1 MRKYKKEW
9 HRAEERLAAS
19 GGRRVAAVC
28 GGRCAAGGG
37 RRVAG
42 GGRRARTACGTYY
55 RRCTSLE
62 ETADRKTARPQDCKT
77 ARLQDHKT
85 LRVFRHFQKINI
97 LILCFSACFFKFAQT
112 AEISRVV
119 VHGARRGLPRL
130 SGLALESKLFL

>member
-19 GGRRVAAVC
+19 GGGVRRAVC
-28 GGRCAAGGG
+28 GEW
-37 RRVAG
+37 RVAG
-42 GGRRARTACGTYY
+42 GGRRTACGTYY